1 MAYFSDDFLD
11 ELSARCD
18 IYDVVSRYVTLK
30 KSGANWFGLCPF
42 HTEKTGSFSV
52 NTEKQIYHCFGCGA
66 GGSVYNFIMQI
77 ENLTFPEAV
86 EFLANQAG
94 VPLPVQDTDFHD
106 NRKRLQELNREA
118 ARFFF
123 NTLHSPEG
131 QVGYD
136 YLIRRGL
143 RPATIRR
150 YGLGFA
156 PDSWDSLMNAMTA
169 KGYTKSEL
177 RELGLVKANSK
188 GGFYD
193 QFRNRVMFPI
203 IDIRGNV
210 IAFGGRVMDDSK
222 PKYLNSPETKLFS
235 KSHNLFS
242 LNFAKKKAG
251 RRLILAEGYMDV
263 IALNQAGF
271 TEAVASL
278 GTSLTQDQARLIKR
292 FADEVV
298 ISYDADAAGQ
308 NAASRAAEILK
319 PADLKVRILKIPG
332 AKDPDEFIR
341 EHGREAFANLLER
354 SEDHMEF
361 TLERIRSGFDMETDE
376 GRVGFLR
383 EAAKT
388 LARLSSPIEREIYA
402 SRAAESGNVSKE
414 ALLSEIERC
423 RRSYAKRAK
432 SEENRRLLSPEKTA
446 QPTDRSLRYADMR
459 TARAEEGI
467 VALLYRD
474 PAYADTLAAA
484 GISETDFTSPFLQ
497 KILSFMLEQYRS
509 GNTVSSAGLSQILSP
524 PEMSELGR
532 ILSAPDAGD
541 ITAAV
546 SDYIFI
552 LKENRAKHT
561 QEAGKDPLL
570 AFRDLHKEK
579 KAYGGSLS

>member
-1 MAYFSDDFLD
+1 MAFSDAFLD
-11 ELSARCD
+11 ELAARCD
-18 IYDVVSRYVTLK
+18 IYDIVSRYVTLK
-30 KSGANWFGLCPF
+30 KSGSNWFGLCPF

-77 ENLTFPEAV
+77 ENLTFPESV
-86 EFLANQAG
+86 EFLANLAG
-94 VPLPVQDTDFHD
+94 VTLPAQDTSYHD
-106 NRKRLQELNREA
+106 NRKRLQELNRDA
-118 ARFFF
+118 ARFFYQ
-123 NTLHSPEG
+123 TLLSPEG
-131 QVGYD
+131 KVGYD

-143 RPATIRR
+143 RPGTIKR

-156 PDSWDSLMNAMTA
+156 PDSWDSLLNAMTA

-177 RELGLVKANSK
+177 RELGLVKPNNH

-235 KSHNLFS
+235 KSRNLFS
-242 LNFAKKKAG
+242 LNFAKKNTS

-278 GTSLTQDQARLIKR
+278 GTALTQEQAKLIKR

-298 ISYDADAAGQ
+298 ISYDADGAGQ
-308 NAASRAAEILK
+308 NAAARAAEILK

-341 EHGREAFANLLER
+341 EHGREAFATLLER

-361 TLERIRSGFDMETDE
+361 TLERIRAGFDLETDE
-376 GRVGFLR
+376 GRVGFLK

-402 SRAAESGNVSKE
+402 SRAAESGNVGKE
-414 ALLSEIERC
+414 ALLSEIERN
-423 RRSYAKRAK
+423 RRAYAKRAK
-432 SEENRRLLSPEKTA
+432 HEETRRLLSPEKSA
-446 QPTDRSLRYADMR
+446 QPVNRSLRYADMR
-459 TARAEEGI
+459 TARAEEGV
-467 VALLYRD
+467 VALLSRE
-474 PAYADTLAAA
+474 PAFAQTLLET
-484 GISETDFTSPFLQ
+484 GIGPEDFTSPFLK
-497 KILSFMLEQYRS
+497 KICAFMLEQYQA
-509 GNTVSSAGLSQILSP
+509 GNSVSSGALSQILEP
-524 PEMSELGR
+524 DEMSELGR

-541 ITAAV
+541 ASSAGK
-546 SDYIFI
+546 DYIYI
-552 LKENRAKHT
+552 IKESRARHVGADG
-561 QEAGKDPLL
+561 EDPLL
-570 AFRDLHKEK
+570 AMRDLHKEK
-579 KAYGGSLS
+579 KSYGGSFS

>member
-1 MAYFSDDFLD
+1 MAFSEAFLD
-11 ELSARCD
+11 DLAARCD

-86 EFLANQAG
+86 EFLANLAG
-94 VPLPVQDTDFHD
+94 ITLPQQDTSYHD

-118 ARFFF
+118 ARFFYS
-123 NTLHSPEG
+123 TLRSPAG
-131 QVGYD
+131 KAGYD
-136 YLIRRGL
+136 YLVRRGL
-143 RPATIRR
+143 QPGTIKR

-156 PDSWDSLMNAMTA
+156 PDSWDSLMNAMA
-169 KGYTKSEL
+169 EKGYTKTEM
-177 RELGLVKANSK
+177 RELGLIKPNTH

-210 IAFGGRVMDDSK
+210 VAFGGRVMDDSK

-242 LNFAKKKAG
+242 LNFAKKNKT

-278 GTSLTQDQARLIKR
+278 GTALTQEQAKLIKR
-292 FADEVV
+292 FADEVI
-298 ISYDADAAGQ
+298 ISYDADGAGQ
-308 NAASRAAEILK
+308 AAAARAADILK
-319 PADLKVRILKIPG
+319 SADLKVRILKIPG

-341 EHGREAFANLLER
+341 DHGREAFATLLER

-361 TLERIRSGFDMETDE
+361 TLERIRTKFDLETDE
-376 GRVGFLR
+376 GRVGFLK
-383 EAAKT
+383 EVAKA

-402 SRAAESGNVSKE
+402 SRAAESGNVSKD
-414 ALLSEIERC
+414 ALLQEIERN
-423 RRSYAKRAK
+423 RRAYLKQVK
-432 SEENRRLLSPEKTA
+432 SEETKKLLSPEKLA
-446 QPTDRSLRYADMR
+446 QPADRTLHYTDVR
-459 TARAEEGI
+459 TARAEEGVI
-467 VALLYRD
+467 ALLSRE
-474 PAYADTLAAA
+474 PSFAIKLSTE
-484 GISETDFTSPFLQ
+484 GIGPEDFTSPFLQ
-497 KILSFMLEQYRS
+497 KICAFMLEQYRI
-509 GNTVSSAGLSQILSP
+509 GNRVSSAALSQILEP
-524 PEMSELGR
+524 AEMSELGR
-532 ILSAPDAGD
+532 ILSTPDAGN
-541 ITAAV
+541 ISMAGN
-546 SDYIFI
+546 DYIHI
-552 LKENRAKHT
+552 IKENRAKHV
-561 QEAGKDPLL
+561 QAGGEDPLL
-570 AFRDLHKEK
+570 AIRDLHKEK
-579 KAYGGSLS
+579 KSYGGSFS

>member
-1 MAYFSDDFLD
+1 MAFSDAFLD
-11 ELSARCD
+11 ELAARCD
-18 IYDVVSRYVTLK
+18 IYDIVSRYVTLK
-30 KSGANWFGLCPF
+30 KSGSNWFGLCPF

-77 ENLTFPEAV
+77 ENLTFPESV
-86 EFLANQAG
+86 EFLANLAG
-94 VPLPVQDTDFHD
+94 VALPEQDTSYHD
-106 NRKRLQELNREA
+106 NRKRLQELNRDA
-118 ARFFF
+118 ARFFY
-123 NTLHSPEG
+123 NTLLSPEG
-131 QVGYD
+131 RAGYD

-143 RPATIRR
+143 QPGTIKR

-169 KGYTKSEL
+169 KGYTKAEL
-177 RELGLVKANSK
+177 RELGLVKPNNH

-235 KSHNLFS
+235 KSRNLFS
-242 LNFAKKKAG
+242 LNFAKKNTS

-271 TEAVASL
+271 REAVASL
-278 GTSLTQDQARLIKR
+278 GTALTQEQAKLIKR
-292 FADEVV
+292 FADEVI
-298 ISYDADAAGQ
+298 ISYDADSAGQ
-308 NAASRAAEILK
+308 NAAARAADILK

-341 EHGREAFANLLER
+341 EHGREAFAALLER

-361 TLERIRSGFDMETDE
+361 TLDRIRAEFDLETDE
-376 GRVGFLR
+376 GRVGFLK

-414 ALLSEIERC
+414 ALLSEIERN
-423 RRSYAKRAK
+423 RKAYAKRAK
-432 SEENRRLLSPEKTA
+432 SEETRRLLSPEKQA
-446 QPTDRSLRYADMR
+446 QPVNRSLHYADMR

-467 VALLYRD
+467 IALLSRE
-474 PAYADTLAAA
+474 PSFAQTLFAS
-484 GISETDFTSPFLQ
+484 GVGPEDFTSPFLK
-497 KILSFMLEQYRS
+497 KICTFMLEQYRTGS
-509 GNTVSSAGLSQILSP
+509 SVSSGALSQILEP
-524 PEMSELGR
+524 DEMSELGR
-532 ILSAPDAGD
+532 ILSTPDTGDAASAGK
-541 ITAAV
+541 
-546 SDYIFI
+546 DYIYI
-552 LKENRAKHT
+552 IKESRARH
-561 QEAGKDPLL
+561 AGADGEDPLL
-570 AFRDLHKEK
+570 AMRDLHKEK
-579 KAYGGSLS
+579 KSYGGSFS

>member
-1 MAYFSDDFLD
+1 MAFSDTFLD
-11 ELSARCD
+11 ELAARCD
-18 IYDVVSRYVTLK
+18 IYEIVSRYVTLK
-30 KSGANWFGLCPF
+30 KSGSNWFGLCPF

-86 EFLANQAG
+86 EFLANLAG
-94 VPLPVQDTDFHD
+94 VPLPAQDAGVSD
-106 NRKRLQELNREA
+106 NRKRLLELNRDA
-118 ARFFF
+118 ARFFYQ
-123 NTLHSPEG
+123 TLSSPEG
-131 QVGYD
+131 RAGYE
-136 YLIRRGL
+136 YLLGRGL
-143 RPATIRR
+143 KPGTIKR

-156 PDSWDSLMNAMTA
+156 PDSWDSLLNAMTE

-177 RELGLVKANSK
+177 RELGLIKPNQR

-235 KSHNLFS
+235 KSRNLFS
-242 LNFAKKKAG
+242 LNFAKKSAS

-278 GTSLTQDQARLIKR
+278 GTALTQEQAKLMKR

-298 ISYDADAAGQ
+298 ISYDADNAGQ
-308 NAASRAAEILK
+308 NAAARAAEILK

-341 EHGREAFANLLER
+341 EHGREAFSALLER

-361 TLERIRSGFDMETDE
+361 TLERIRNNFDLTTDE
-376 GRVGFLR
+376 GRVGFLK
-383 EAAKT
+383 EAAKA

-402 SRAAESGNVSKE
+402 SRAAESGNVGKD
-414 ALLSEIERC
+414 ALLSEIERN
-423 RRSYAKRAK
+423 RRAYLRRVKN
-432 SEENRRLLSPEKTA
+432 EETRRLLSPEKSV
-446 QPTDRSLRYADMR
+446 QPVSRALRYEDVR

-467 VALLYRD
+467 IALLSRE
-474 PAYADTLAAA
+474 PAFAQTLQAA
-484 GISETDFTSPFLQ
+484 GIGPEDFTSPFLK
-497 KILSFMLEQYRS
+497 KICAFLLEQAQA
-509 GNTVSSAGLSQILSP
+509 GNSVSSGALSQFLAP
-524 PEMSELGR
+524 EEMSELGR
-532 ILSAPDAGD
+532 ILSAPDMGDHQSAGR
-541 ITAAV
+541 
-546 SDYIFI
+546 DYIRI
-552 LKENRAKHT
+552 IQETQAKHAVASG
-561 QEAGKDPLL
+561 EDPLL
-570 AFRDLHKEK
+570 AMRDLHKEK
-579 KAYGGSLS
+579 KSYGGSLS